1 MGAQQDLVDRV
12 VDDLATDPRVR
23 GLWLTGSFGAGSAD
37 ELSDVD
43 MFVLV
48 LEAGLAS
55 YAAAWLDQVAPAY
68 SPLLARRM
76 GNAPVFHHVLEGWL
90 RWDVVVGGPAQLGDL
105 DGDAV
110 IELLNRDGV
119 RPSSLADLP
128 PESGTVR
135 AMTEEFLRVLGL
147 LPVVVGRGELVTA
160 ASGAS
165 MLRQMLTTLLRYRA
179 EGPRMSGA
187 LHLNRVLP
195 ADELSDVDMFVLVHE
210 AALPSYAAAWLDQV
224 APAYKPLLA
233 RRLGHAPVFQHV
245 LEGWLRWDVVVGG
258 PAQVGDLDG
267 EAVIEL
273 VNRDAVRLS
282 SLTGLAPESATVL
295 SMTEEFLRV
304 LGLLP
309 VVVGRG
315 ELVTAASGASMLRQ
329 MLTTLLRYRVEGPRM
344 SGALH
349 LSRVLPP
356 DELAALGALPP
367 VYADR
372 DAVIRAHVSAAAMFL
387 PVARDLLGADHPQ
400 ALEDACWAHLHDR
413 LAVTRPA

>member
-1 MGAQQDLVDRV
+1 MGSQQDLVDRV

-48 LEAGLAS
+48 HEAGLAS

-187 LHLNRVLP
+187 LHLSRVLP
-195 ADELSDVDMFVLVHE
+195 ADEL
-210 AALPSYAAAWLDQV
+210 AALA
-224 APAYKPLLA
+224 
-233 RRLGHAPVFQHV
+233 
-245 LEGWLRWDVVVGG
+245 
-258 PAQVGDLDG
+258 
-267 EAVIEL
+267 
-273 VNRDAVRLS
+273 
-282 SLTGLAPESATVL
+282 
-295 SMTEEFLRV
+295 
-304 LGLLP
+304 
-309 VVVGRG
+309 
-315 ELVTAASGASMLRQ
+315 
-329 MLTTLLRYRVEGPRM
+329 
-344 SGALH
+344 
-349 LSRVLPP
+349 
-356 DELAALGALPP
+356 ALPP
-367 VYADR
+367 VYAER
-372 DAVIRAHVSAAAMFL
+372 RAVVRAHVAAAGMFL
-387 PVARDLLGADHPQ
+387 PVARDLLGSDHPRT
-400 ALEDACWAHLHDR
+400 LEDACWAHLQDR
-413 LAVTRPA
+413 LGVERPA